1 MKTLIF
7 IIAMLF
13 AGVLVT
19 FYALENPGYV
29 LISRAPWSIEM
40 TLTVFIP
47 LMIVAFILFYLLLF
61 MIVRLWRI
69 PRDVGRWRGKRQA
82 REAQAALIQGLTNLA
97 EGNWVEAETQLL
109 AGMRHGDTPLLNYLG
124 AALACEGQ
132 GNSEKRDEYLALA
145 HKNAPQHDLAIGMT
159 QAWLQHQAHQ
169 LEQSL
174 ATLNELRAET
184 PKHRQVLKL
193 LVRVHVELRDWTGLI
208 NLIPDLRQSYAMTT
222 REIDELELQAHRE
235 LLRLSLPSGRPGV
248 LDKAWNAV
256 PKSLRRHASM
266 IAIYARQLIQQN
278 EMTQAEAVLRTA
290 IEDNWDAALVELYGQ
305 AQGPNPAEQLETA
318 ESWLTPHRDEPKLL
332 LTLGRLA
339 LRNNQDSK
347 ARGYYEACVTQ
358 HGPLDAY
365 RELGNLLEK
374 LGEKDK
380 ALNTY
385 RRGLEMHASEARGLA
400 SARGLGSTISRFR
413 AAR

>member
-1 MKTLIF
+1 VKTLIF
-7 IIAMLF
+7 IIVLLF
-13 AGVLVT
+13 TAALIT
-19 FYALENPGYV
+19 FYALDNPGYV

-47 LMIVAFILFYLLLF
+47 LMVAGFFLFYLLLF

-82 REAQAALIQGLTNLA
+82 RTAHASLIQGLTNLA

-124 AALACEGQ
+124 AAMACEGQ

-159 QAWLQHQAHQ
+159 QAWLQHEARQM
-169 LEQSL
+169 EQSL
-174 ATLNELRAET
+174 ATLNELRAEA

-193 LVRVHVELRDWTGLI
+193 LAQVHLELRDWTGLI
-208 NLIPDLRQSYAMTT
+208 NLMPDLRQNYAMTT

-235 LLRLSLPSGRPGV
+235 LLKLSIPSGRPGV

-256 PKSLRRHASM
+256 PKALRRHPSM

-278 EMTQAEAVLRTA
+278 EMTQAESLLRTA
-290 IEDNWDAALVELYGQ
+290 IEDNWDSALVELYGQ
-305 AQGPNPAEQLETA
+305 TQGPNPADQLETA
-318 ESWLTPHRDEPKLL
+318 EGWLAAHRDDPKLL
-332 LTLGRLA
+332 LTLARLA
-339 LRNNQDSK
+339 LRSKEENK
-347 ARGYYEACVTQ
+347 ARGYYESCLTQ
-358 HGPLDAY
+358 HGPVDAY

-380 ALNTY
+380 AINAY
-385 RRGLEMHASEARGLA
+385 RRGLEMVASESRPAP
-400 SARGLGSTISRFR
+400 ARGLGSSVSRFR
-413 AAR
+413 AAH

>member
-1 MKTLIF
+1 VKTLIF
-7 IIAMLF
+7 IIVLLF
-13 AGVLVT
+13 TAALIT
-19 FYALENPGYV
+19 FYALDNPGYV
-29 LISRAPWSIEM
+29 LISRAPWSVEM

-47 LMIVAFILFYLLLF
+47 LMVAGFFLFYLLLF

-82 REAQAALIQGLTNLA
+82 RTAHASLIQGLTNLA

-124 AALACEGQ
+124 AAMACEGQ

-159 QAWLQHQAHQ
+159 QAWLQHEARQM
-169 LEQSL
+169 EQSL
-174 ATLNELRAET
+174 ATLNELRAEA

-193 LVRVHVELRDWTGLI
+193 LAQVHLELRDWTGLI
-208 NLIPDLRQSYAMTT
+208 NLMPDLRQNYAMTT

-235 LLRLSLPSGRPGV
+235 LLKLSIPSGRPGV

-256 PKSLRRHASM
+256 PKALRRHPSM

-278 EMTQAEAVLRTA
+278 EMTQAESLLRTA
-290 IEDNWDAALVELYGQ
+290 IEDNWDSALVELYGQ
-305 AQGPNPAEQLETA
+305 TQGPNPADQLETA
-318 ESWLTPHRDEPKLL
+318 EGWLAAHRDDPKLL
-332 LTLGRLA
+332 LTLARLA
-339 LRNNQDSK
+339 LRSKEENK
-347 ARGYYEACVTQ
+347 ARGYYESCLTQ
-358 HGPLDAY
+358 HGPVDAY

-380 ALNTY
+380 AINAY
-385 RRGLEMHASEARGLA
+385 RRGLEMVASESRPAP
-400 SARGLGSTISRFR
+400 ARGLGSSVSRFR
-413 AAR
+413 AAH